1 MSIPEEDPHEHTR
14 LSIPE
19 KPPPLLRNH
28 RRPSMGVAHE
38 YRRQSQ
44 SMPDKPREYTRA
56 SLSLHEKPRE
66 YTRPS
71 LSTHDYTRPS
81 LSTHDYTRPSLST
94 HEKQMYGYAQ
104 MSIAV
109 PENARDY
116 APYQAADPRVSDWS
130 LGSVYKARRPF
141 RRIHLPCPVE
151 YYNRLAACMSLE
163 RLPLPSSVQCRR
175 SRRGEGTP
183 RQPSIKTAI
192 ISAIDLLVHISWI
205 ANTTSAFK
213 SCSFPLFFFSTMM
226 LTYMFFLGAFTSM
239 SLLRLRHI
247 QQSQPHGHGAAKSRV
262 DAWVVAGVVV
272 AACVISLLPVVMGQA
287 AYDEQLHV
295 CWFAGGPIAARWVW
309 MSLNSWIVLA
319 LLLLVTASACIG
331 VLLINERRSLLRSLV
346 QQQPS
351 TKPEPLVTTTL
362 DPARASSS
370 SSSSIGRTER
380 WWYGGDSPEPET
392 APLFVHTLPA
402 SARSAG
408 PRMPIPQHALTSRPN
423 KHMSLPIGALPT
435 HRPLALGSTV
445 GSWPPTLH
453 ASRPPTLSKP
463 PTLHPSRPPTLAK
476 PPTLHPSRP
485 PTLAKPPTLHPSRP
499 PTLSKP
505 PTLHPSRPPP
515 PPLPLLCTNPTTRP
529 LHTNSERSVGQ
540 LHRIEQRI
548 HVLISTGALRVA
560 MRALVPLLTQLP
572 LVIWSTIHTQTGG
585 AYTVYVCAILLLS
598 TQGLL
603 DMMLY
608 YIFDTQNDAPSVS
621 IEGHGREME
630 GGECCR

>member
-1 MSIPEEDPHEHTR
+1 
-14 LSIPE
+14 
-19 KPPPLLRNH
+19 
-28 RRPSMGVAHE
+28 MG
-38 YRRQSQ
+38 
-44 SMPDKPREYTRA
+44 
-56 SLSLHEKPRE
+56 
-66 YTRPS
+66 
-71 LSTHDYTRPS
+71 
-81 LSTHDYTRPSLST
+81 
-94 HEKQMYGYAQ
+94 QMYGYAQ

-109 PENARDY
+109 PEKARDY

-247 QQSQPHGHGAAKSRV
+247 QQSQRHGHGAAKSRV
-262 DAWVVAGVVV
+262 DACVVAGVVV
-272 AACVISLLPVVMGQA
+272 TACVISLLPVVMGQA

-295 CWFAGGPIAARWVW
+295 CWFVGGPIAARWVW

-351 TKPEPLVTTTL
+351 TKLEPLGTTTL
-362 DPARASSS
+362 DPARAS

-408 PRMPIPQHALTSRPN
+408 LRMPIPQHALTSRPN

-435 HRPLALGSTV
+435 HRPLTLGSTV
-445 GSWPPTLH
+445 GSWPPTL
-453 ASRPPTLSKP
+453 SKP
-463 PTLHPSRPPTLAK
+463 PTLHAARPSTLHASRPPTLAK
-476 PPTLHPSRP
+476 PPTLH
-485 PTLAKPPTLHPSRP
+485 A
-499 PTLSKP
+499 
-505 PTLHPSRPPP
+505 SRPPP
-515 PPLPLLCTNPTTRP
+515 PPLPLLCTNTTTRP
-529 LHTNSERSVGQ
+529 LHTNSERSFGQ

-630 GGECCR
+630 EGSVVGDCGY